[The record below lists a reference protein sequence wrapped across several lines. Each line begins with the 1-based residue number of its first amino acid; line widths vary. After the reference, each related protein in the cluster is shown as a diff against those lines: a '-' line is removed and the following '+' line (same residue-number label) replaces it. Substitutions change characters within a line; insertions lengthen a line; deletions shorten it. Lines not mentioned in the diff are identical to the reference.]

1 MPLAPRCI
9 TDLTVGYGPVQV
21 LFGLSLSVGKGEC
34 LAVLGPN
41 GAGKT
46 TLLATISGFLSPR
59 AGHIRL
65 EGSEIGGRPPH
76 AIVRAGISQVMQGRQ
91 ILGPMSVRDNLL
103 LGAHLRLPREG
114 RAAVDASLRYV
125 YGLFP
130 VLAERRSKTEGAIER
145 ARADIAAAEAR
156 TAEYEQ
162 RLREARMALFK
173 RQEERRRMALQARSA
188 AVAEARAKAQAQVSQ
203 ARAAIEQ
210 DKTAAQ
216 TALQAEAGRL
226 ATEIVRTVLQ
236 PVSAAVQTPVG
247 GGL

>member
-1 MPLAPRCI
+1 VLAI
-9 TDLTVGYGPVQV
+9 TDLAVGYGPVQV

-65 EGSEIGGRPPH
+65 EGSEIGDRPPH

-91 ILGPMSVRDNLL
+91 VLGPMSVRDNLL

-125 YGLFP
+125 HGLFP
-130 VLAERRSKTEGAIER
+130 VLADR
-145 ARADIAAAEAR
+145 
-156 TAEYEQ
+156 
-162 RLREARMALFK
+162 ARMAAG
-173 RQEERRRMALQARSA
+173 ALSGGEQQMLAIGRALMSRPTLLLLDEPSMGLGPLIVEQILEVLGRLKDEGLTMVLVEQNPDVA
-188 AVAEARAKAQAQVSQ
+188 LRLADRCGILESGHLVAEGTPDLLRNEEHVRA
-203 ARAAIEQ
+203 
-210 DKTAAQ
+210 
-216 TALQAEAGRL
+216 LYL
-226 ATEIVRTVLQ
+226 
-236 PVSAAVQTPVG
+236 G
-247 GGL
+247 GA